1 MMLEKGSRLVMI
13 GDSVTDCGRDYNAAP
28 AGWGSYGDGYV
39 SLVNACLTGLAPEQ
53 KIMVVNKGVNGDTI
67 RHLKNR
73 WQQDVIDLHPDY
85 LSIMIGIND
94 VWRQFDGELQ
104 QLEVVSPQEY
114 EQTYCALLEQ
124 TKPLVKNIFILSPFF
139 MELNRNDPMRRRVEE
154 YAEIARKV
162 AKKYQFPYVDVQ
174 ARIDRYL
181 QSLSYFYISGDR
193 VHPNLPGHMILA
205 KAFLDE
211 IGLEWNQR

>member
-1 MMLEKGSRLVMI
+1 
-13 GDSVTDCGRDYNAAP
+13 
-28 AGWGSYGDGYV
+28 
-39 SLVNACLTGLAPEQ
+39 
-53 KIMVVNKGVNGDTI
+53 
-67 RHLKNR
+67 
-73 WQQDVIDLHPDY
+73 
-85 LSIMIGIND
+85 MIGIND

-154 YAEIARKV
+154 YAEIARKA
-162 AKKYQFPYVDVQ
+162 AKKYQLPYVDVQ